1 MDTSK
6 KIKLGVRIAALL
18 LMVIFFMPTI
28 SVSCSGYAST
38 EMSAFDAV
46 TGDYGEYDL
55 GDLSDVLGT
64 TSMTSTASPESAY
77 LLLVLPILAILILI
91 FANSKAILSAICAA
105 GSAIGMLLFKS
116 GVEKEIDDMMGLMGG
131 YGSYGKGLVS
141 VKGTTWFTVHMV
153 VCVAIVGVLMIE
165 KFVLQNPQNK
175 QKVANM
181 FGNANNGPQQGY
193 GAPQQGY
200 GAPQQGYGAPQG
212 YAPQNNAP
220 VCAQCGAPLTPGTKF
235 CARCG
240 APAPAPA
247 PQNVEKFCSACGTKC
262 APGTAFC
269 PTCGNK
275 MN

>member
-1 MDTSK
+1 MNTK
-6 KIKLGVRIAALL
+6 NIHLGVKIATFALIL
-18 LMVIFFMPTI
+18 FFFLPMMVIDTMGFTDELKFSALNFAI
-28 SVSCSGYAST
+28 GQYQGE
-38 EMSAFDAV
+38 EMGVNYPLAFAIPVLAV
-46 TGDYGEYDL
+46 
-55 GDLSDVLGT
+55 
-64 TSMTSTASPESAY
+64 
-77 LLLVLPILAILILI
+77 LVLVFVEKNIIVSAACAGGYSIGMIILNSTVKDELGVGSSLAKASLWYTLSLILGFVI
-91 FANSKAILSAICAA
+91 AGIL
-105 GSAIGMLLFKS
+105 M
-116 GVEKEIDDMMGLMGG
+116 
-131 YGSYGKGLVS
+131 Y
-141 VKGTTWFTVHMV
+141 
-153 VCVAIVGVLMIE
+153 E
-165 KFVLQNPQNK
+165 KFILQNPQNK

-181 FGNANNGPQQGY
+181 FGNANNGPQQGYGAPQQGY

>member
-1 MDTSK
+1 MFVEKNIIVSAACAGGYSIGMIILNSTVKDE
-6 KIKLGVRIAALL
+6 LGVGSSLAK
-18 LMVIFFMPTI
+18 
-28 SVSCSGYAST
+28 ASLWYT
-38 EMSAFDAV
+38 
-46 TGDYGEYDL
+46 
-55 GDLSDVLGT
+55 LS
-64 TSMTSTASPESAY
+64 
-77 LLLVLPILAILILI
+77 LILGFVI
-91 FANSKAILSAICAA
+91 AGIL
-105 GSAIGMLLFKS
+105 M
-116 GVEKEIDDMMGLMGG
+116 
-131 YGSYGKGLVS
+131 Y
-141 VKGTTWFTVHMV
+141 
-153 VCVAIVGVLMIE
+153 E
-165 KFVLQNPQNK
+165 KFILQNPQNK

-200 GAPQQGYGAPQG
+200 GAPQQGYGAPQQG
-212 YAPQNNAP
+212 YGAPQNNAP